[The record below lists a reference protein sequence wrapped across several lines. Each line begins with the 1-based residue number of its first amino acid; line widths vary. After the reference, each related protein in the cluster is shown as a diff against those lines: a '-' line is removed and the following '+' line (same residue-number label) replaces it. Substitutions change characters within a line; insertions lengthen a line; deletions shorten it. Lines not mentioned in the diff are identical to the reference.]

1 MEDGWREKQRGL
13 KRDRNKMKSRTNK
26 QRSPADPALTAS
38 VSMTMSGREAKLVFN
53 VQHSQHDVY
62 LHRQTWIQ
70 SGLFTVCAERHP
82 THLSS
87 FVFKYIIF
95 LIHLI
100 KCSQWQ
106 KCDLQAYIKVQCADS
121 RVLYRQNNVLCFVLI
136 CVYSPET
143 KTRFVTS
150 DWPFISTEGTR
161 PLWVRHVTP
170 SCLCGSPGLTNQNWI

>member
-38 VSMTMSGREAKLVFN
+38 VSMTMSGRGAKLVFN
-53 VQHSQHDVY
+53 VQHSQHVY

-70 SGLFTVCAERHP
+70 SGLFTVCAARHP

-121 RVLYRQNNVLCFVLI
+121 RVLYRQNNVLYFVFI

-143 KTRFVTS
+143 KTRFVSS
-150 DWPFISTEGTR
+150 DWPFTLTR
-161 PLWVRHVTP
+161 SLWVRHVTP
-170 SCLCGSPGLTNQNWI
+170 SRLYGSPGSTNQNWI